1 MRNKFKNHIFKYLL
15 LVFTLG
21 GGILTCC
28 TTKKADQPIR
38 PSDQLQLSF
47 PPSDS
52 KIKAIPAEG
61 ANFFIKLRS
70 QGSWALSVEP
80 SDASSWLQL
89 EQSKGEGSQGLRIA
103 ISISENLGATREAKI
118 IASSQGVQD
127 TLRITQQGK
136 TTGPDY
142 PSHPSGE
149 NILGDITLLEA
160 PAISGGSHN
169 YYITHRA
176 NGIVNYSVE
185 YDVQKLHP
193 RFVCFTFDEVNSVTK
208 VKRTNAWSWDP
219 NIPKQYSTEFMFSG
233 SGYDRGHMVASSDRT
248 FSFEANKQTFYYSNM
263 SPQLGELNQK
273 YWMQL
278 EQQVQG
284 WGRNSRFRDV
294 LYVAKGGTIR
304 DDQVE
309 PHKVK
314 GKIVVPKYYWM
325 ALVVKKGT
333 PYHGLGI
340 WVEHR
345 AYTADTPIHSVA
357 LSIDELEAKL
367 GFDLFPNFPDDI
379 EKQFEAESPAS
390 PDFLSNWPGI

>member
-1 MRNKFKNHIFKYLL
+1 MRIKFESHRLKYLL
-15 LVFTLG
+15 LALTLG
-21 GGILTCC
+21 GGLLSSC
-28 TTKKADQPIR
+28 TTKKSDQPIR
-38 PSDQLQLSF
+38 PSDQLQLLF
-47 PPSDS
+47 PPSDT
-52 KIKAIPAEG
+52 KIKAIPTEG
-61 ANFFIKLRS
+61 ANFFIKLRARS
-70 QGSWALSVEP
+70 SWTLSVVP
-80 SDASSWLQL
+80 SEASSWIQL
-89 EQSKGEGSQGLRIA
+89 EQTKGESTTGLRVA
-103 ISISENLGATREAKI
+103 VSVSENLGATREAKI

-136 TTGPDY
+136 GGGPVDPTGE
-142 PSHPSGE
+142 HV
-149 NILGDITLLEA
+149 LGDATLLEA
-160 PAISGGSHN
+160 PALSGGSHN

-185 YDVQKLHP
+185 YDVNKLHP
-193 RFVCFTFDEVNSVTK
+193 RFVCFTFDDVNSAVK

-248 FSFEANKQTFYYSNM
+248 FSLEANQQTFYYSNM
-263 SPQLGELNQK
+263 SPQLGDLNQK

-284 WGRNSRFRDV
+284 WGRNSSFRDV
-294 LYVAKGGTIR
+294 LYVAKGGTIA
-304 DDQVE
+304 DGQVE
-309 PHKVK
+309 EKKVK

-325 ALVVKKGT
+325 ALVVKKGST
-333 PYHGLGI
+333 YHGLGL

-345 AYTADTPIHSVA
+345 AYGADTPIRSVA

-379 EKQFEAESPAS
+379 EKKFEAETPAS
-390 PDFLSNWPGI
+390 PDFLSYWPGL